1 MHYFL
6 FDWNLCSY
14 LKVGR
19 RSLILEVGCGFISLL
34 CWEFS
39 KASAAM
45 WLNPKDSRVFHKKA
59 NVPIVMIANKLQAS
73 MRDQGPLEQG
83 T

>member
-19 RSLILEVGCGFISLL
+19 RSLLLEVGCGFISLL

-39 KASAAM
+39 KASAAKY
-45 WLNPKDSRVFHKKA
+45 LLARGTRVTALFFLLKVIEAK
-59 NVPIVMIANKLQAS
+59 V
-73 MRDQGPLEQG
+73 G
-83 T
+83 TSLRFSPCWY